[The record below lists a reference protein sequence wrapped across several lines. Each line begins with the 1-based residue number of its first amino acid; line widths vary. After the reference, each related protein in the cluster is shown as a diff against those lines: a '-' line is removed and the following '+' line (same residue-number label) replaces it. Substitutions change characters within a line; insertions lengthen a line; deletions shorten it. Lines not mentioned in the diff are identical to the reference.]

1 MKVRY
6 KNMKL
11 KSNKQSLDELKKY
24 SIAFSPKNID
34 KVKSRLHSD
43 NIDYIEVFNILDI
56 VDRVMDGEVAI
67 VYMYD
72 RGDLIL
78 NEEFMDKSA
87 VKLFEYV
94 LHNSGVV
101 LLFVKEMI

>member
-1 MKVRY
+1 
-6 KNMKL
+6 MKL
-11 KSNKQSLDELKKY
+11 KSNKQSLDEPKKY

-43 NIDYIEVFNILDI
+43 SIDYIEAFDILD
-56 VDRVMDGEVAI
+56 VVGRAMDGEVSV

-78 NEEFMDKSA
+78 NEEPMSKSA

-101 LLFVKEMI
+101 LFFVKEMI

>member
-1 MKVRY
+1 
-6 KNMKL
+6 MKL
-11 KSNKQSLDELKKY
+11 KNNKQSLDESKKY

-43 NIDYIEVFNILDI
+43 SIDYIEVFDILDVI
-56 VDRVMDGEVAI
+56 GRVMDDEVVI

-78 NEEFMDKSA
+78 NEEPMGKSA

-101 LLFVKEMI
+101 LLFVEEMM

>member
-1 MKVRY
+1 
-6 KNMKL
+6 MKL
-11 KSNKQSLDELKKY
+11 KSNKLSLDESKKY
-24 SIAFSPKNID
+24 SIAFSPKNIN

-43 NIDYIEVFNILDI
+43 NIDYIEVFDILD
-56 VDRVMDGEVAI
+56 VVGRVMGDEVSI

-78 NEEFMDKSA
+78 NEEPMSKSA
-87 VKLFEYV
+87 VKLFKYV
-94 LHNSGVV
+94 LHNAGVV

>member
-1 MKVRY
+1 
-6 KNMKL
+6 MKL
-11 KSNKQSLDELKKY
+11 KSNKQSLDESKKY
-24 SIAFSPKNID
+24 NIAFSPKNID

-43 NIDYIEVFNILDI
+43 NIDYIEVFDILD
-56 VDRVMDGEVAI
+56 VVGRVMGDEVAI

-72 RGDLIL
+72 RDDLIL
-78 NEEFMDKSA
+78 NEEPMGKSA
-87 VKLFEYV
+87 VKLFEAI

>member
-1 MKVRY
+1 
-6 KNMKL
+6 MKL
-11 KSNKQSLDELKKY
+11 KSNKQSLDESKKY

-43 NIDYIEVFNILDI
+43 SIDYIEVFDILD
-56 VDRVMDGEVAI
+56 VVGRAMNDEVAI

-78 NEEFMDKSA
+78 DEEPMSKSA

-101 LLFVKEMI
+101 LIFVKEMM